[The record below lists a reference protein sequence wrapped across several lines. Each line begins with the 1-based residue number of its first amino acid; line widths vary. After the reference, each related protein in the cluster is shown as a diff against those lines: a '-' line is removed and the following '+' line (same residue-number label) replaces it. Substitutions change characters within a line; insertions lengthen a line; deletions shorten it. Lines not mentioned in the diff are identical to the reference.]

1 MNLDLHELHLF
12 FQDYWPHIAA
22 VLGILLGVTAAIH
35 AAMSKNDVRAAI
47 SWVGVIIM
55 SPLLGPI
62 LYFVAGINRI
72 RKTQISEERDKQFKA
87 FTHQNS
93 PPVSELAQNMGPQ
106 FEPLHILGDRISHF
120 QLRDGN
126 HIELL
131 DGGDEA
137 YPQMLQAIK
146 TAQKSI
152 ALQTYIFDNDPIG
165 RQFVEALKEA
175 HERGVKIRVLI
186 DAVGSRYS
194 RPPVIRL
201 LRKYKIP
208 SALFLTN
215 PFGIR
220 MPYANLR
227 SHRKV
232 LIVDGVIGFTGG
244 MNIRA
249 GFCSAYT
256 DGNPAHDTH
265 FKVQGPIVAQILSA
279 FAHDW
284 AFTTKEDLKQED
296 WFLPNPPPPPQPHV
310 PARCIRSGPDR
321 FLASTHNML
330 LGAFAVARRHIRI
343 QSPYFLPDLVLI
355 GALNTAARRGVQVD
369 IVIPKRN
376 NLRLVNYAMT
386 SQLDQIICS
395 GCRVWRATGSF
406 NHSKLLTIDGAWSYV
421 GSSNMDPR
429 SLRLNFELDIE
440 VYSHS
445 LAKQIETQIDREIEQ
460 AEPVT
465 LEGLEAIPFRKK
477 LRNRIIWL
485 ASPYL

>member
-1 MNLDLHELHLF
+1 MNLDLPALHSF
-12 FQDYWPHIAA
+12 FSEYWPHIAA
-22 VLGILLGVTAAIH
+22 VLGVLLGVTAAIH

-62 LYFVAGINRI
+62 LYFVAGVNRI
-72 RKTQISEERDKQFKA
+72 RKSQISEQRDLQFKT
-87 FTHQNS
+87 FTNYKAL
-93 PPVSELAQNMGPQ
+93 PVSDLGQKMGEQ
-106 FEPLHILGDRISHF
+106 FESLHILGDRISHF

-126 HIELL
+126 HIQLL

-137 YPQMLQAIK
+137 YPEMLSAIRQ
-146 TAQKSI
+146 AQKTI
-152 ALQTYIFDNDPIG
+152 ALQSYIFDNDRIG
-165 RQFVEALKEA
+165 RQFIEALKEA
-175 HERGVKIRVLI
+175 KDRGVELRILI

-194 RPPVIRL
+194 RPPSIRL
-201 LRKYKIP
+201 LRKHKIR

-232 LIVDGVIGFTGG
+232 LVVDGKIGFTGG
-244 MNIRA
+244 MNIRE
-249 GFCSAYT
+249 GFTSEFT
-256 DGNPAHDTH
+256 NNKPDHDTH
-265 FKVQGPIVAQILSA
+265 FKVQGPVVAQILSA

-284 AFTTKEDLKQED
+284 EFTTKEELDHATWYCDDLSAPE
-296 WFLPNPPPPPQPHV
+296 PHV

-330 LGAFAVARRHIRI
+330 LGAIAIAKRHIRI
-343 QSPYFLPDLVLI
+343 QSPYFIPDLVLI

-369 IVIPKRN
+369 IVIPKKN

-395 GCRVWRATGSF
+395 GCRVWRATGNF

-429 SLRLNFELDIE
+429 SLRLNFELDLE
-440 VYSHS
+440 VYCQD
-445 LAKQIETQIDREIEQ
+445 LAKQIENKIDREIEQ

-465 LEGLEAIPFRKK
+465 LQGLEAIPFRKK
-477 LRNRIIWL
+477 LRNRLIWL